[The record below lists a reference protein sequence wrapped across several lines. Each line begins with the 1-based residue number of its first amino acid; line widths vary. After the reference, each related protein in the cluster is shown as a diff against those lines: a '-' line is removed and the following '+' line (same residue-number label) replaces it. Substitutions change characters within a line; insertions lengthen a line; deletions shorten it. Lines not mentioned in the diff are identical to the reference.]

1 MCGRFFLARRALEI
15 AQALGLP
22 LSPRAESWRP
32 RYNIAPTQDVL
43 TVVAAPE
50 APAIIDAR
58 RWGLIPSW
66 AKDPS
71 IGNRMINAR
80 LETVASK
87 PAFARPFRTSRC
99 VILADGFFEWRREG
113 ERKTPIL
120 LRPSSPDEILGF
132 AGMWARW
139 KPGEGDEVLS
149 CTIITR
155 PAKGPAAEVHE
166 RMPAIIRRESW
177 PQWLG
182 ADPADPR
189 SLMKALD
196 EAPIPNLKTVP
207 IATTVNNPRND
218 VPEIL
223 IPTG

>member
-22 LSPRAESWRP
+22 LAPGAGSWKP

-43 TVVAAPE
+43 TVVAGPGGPVIE
-50 APAIIDAR
+50 PR
-58 RWGLIPSW
+58 RWGLIPHW
-66 AKDPS
+66 AKDAT

-87 PAFARPFRTSRC
+87 PSFARPFRSARC
-99 VILADGFFEWRREG
+99 LVLADGFFEWHRDG
-113 ERKTPIL
+113 DRKTPYLI
-120 LRPSSPDEILGF
+120 RHPSPDEILGF
-132 AGMWARW
+132 AGLWARW
-139 KPGEGDEVLS
+139 KPEKGDEVLS

-155 PAKGPAAEVHE
+155 PAAGSAAKIHE
-166 RMPAIIRRESW
+166 RMPAILPRESW
-177 PQWLG
+177 KDWLD

-196 EAPIPNLKTVP
+196 EAPTPKLDTVA
-207 IATTVNNPRND
+207 ISTKVNNPRND
-218 VPEIL
+218 APGILTPE
-223 IPTG
+223 